1 MPRDS
6 HSPAMAGAAPRDSHS
21 PATAGAAEPLLTIP
35 ETALELTCSG
45 KTVRRLIGR
54 GELKAIRVGRLVRV
68 SRRHLEVYKAMG
80 SV

>member
-1 MPRDS
+1 MPRDR
-6 HSPAMAGAAPRDSHS
+6 HSPAMS
-21 PATAGAAEPLLTIP
+21 GAAEPLLTIP
-35 ETALELTCSG
+35 ETALQLNCSG

-68 SRRHLEVYKAMG
+68 SRRQLEVYKTMG